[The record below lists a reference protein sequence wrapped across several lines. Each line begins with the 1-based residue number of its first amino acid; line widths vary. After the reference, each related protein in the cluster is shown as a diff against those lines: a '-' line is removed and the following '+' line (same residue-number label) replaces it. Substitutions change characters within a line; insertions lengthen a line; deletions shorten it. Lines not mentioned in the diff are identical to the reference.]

1 MLLIIVNTTLL
12 NNSVGV
18 NYLKKRYLF
27 LIMLVCFFVIS
38 DVSAEKM
45 ENDTNSQD
53 SSLSESVIED
63 VLYDG
68 GSADGTF
75 SDLQKKD

>member
-45 ENDTNSQD
+45 ENDT
-53 SSLSESVIED
+53 
-63 VLYDG
+63 
-68 GSADGTF
+68 
-75 SDLQKKD
+75 KKKWKMIQTVRIHL